1 MVVRSLVVDVGTL
14 TEDVGGGGRGS
25 QNCCCWSISCCGVR

>member
-1 MVVRSLVVDVGTL
+1 MVVGSLVVDVGTL

-25 QNCCCWSISCCGVR
+25 QNCCYCIIRCCGVR